1 MELQIPLMFAIILII
16 LAFLRS
22 SVIALYTDIFEKYIA
37 HEANINEA
45 FGGANYMSDSDK
57 NNVNSNISSNNE
69 EYSGE
74 YTIVSLDKLKPFSG
88 SLYDEKGNKTHVKGN
103 PFYVP
108 DDYLGDND
116 KTGDNEAKKSMRSLH
131 ASIEQEG
138 VLTPLLVRPS
148 KSKSKDKGKAKDAGN
163 GDGDTGEEEYEIL
176 SGYRRK
182 KVCDVL
188 SETQP
193 KFRQIPVI
201 IVDCD
206 DDDASSII
214 TSANVQ
220 RKEISQ
226 LETIISCGRMYRALR
241 HRGVRTE
248 KDKDLT
254 VKIVSNVLGL
264 TQRTVIRYAYLLN
277 LPEFLLQLVGN
288 KVKNQNGEKRM
299 PVHAGEILS
308 SVNKA
313 KLDVINKIM
322 REDDDKV
329 ITVETATVLRNACKR
344 NPDITDEKIEGIITK
359 ANSHKPDGAD
369 SAEEP
374 ASKRKCFSSAPDG
387 SLTEAINKYCHN
399 MSDQQ
404 IDDLLSDLLTK
415 WGDSVNTTEEATTEN
430 VTE

>member
-1 MELQIPLMFAIILII
+1 
-16 LAFLRS
+16 
-22 SVIALYTDIFEKYIA
+22 
-37 HEANINEA
+37 
-45 FGGANYMSDSDK
+45 MSDSDK

-108 DDYLGDND
+108 DDYLDNND
-116 KTGDNEAKKSMRSLH
+116 KAGDNEAKKSMRSLH

-148 KSKSKDKGKAKDAGN
+148 KSKNKDKGKAKDAGN
-163 GDGDTGEEEYEIL
+163 GDGGTGEEEYEIL

-188 SETQP
+188 SKTQP
-193 KFRQIPVI
+193 KFRQVPVI
-201 IVDCD
+201 VVDCD

-308 SVNKA
+308 SVNKV
-313 KLDVINKIM
+313 KLDVISKIM

-329 ITVETATVLRNACKR
+329 ITVETATALRNACKG
-344 NPDITDEKIEGIITK
+344 NPDITDEEIEGIINE
-359 ANSHKPDGAD
+359 ANSSEADGAD
-369 SAEEP
+369 GGDGAKESAG
-374 ASKRKCFSSAPDG
+374 KRKRFSSAPGG

-404 IDDLLSDLLTK
+404 IDELLSELLAK
-415 WGDSVNTTEEATTEN
+415 WGDSANTTEETTTEN
-430 VTE
+430 PVNQ